1 MDTFP
6 MALDAM
12 GAAHGSLEAYRLSA
26 PAEVAA
32 MLRLLQEANATL
44 NLNAPHGTVYATTL
58 WAADAA
64 RGVLSFAVEPSDPQV
79 QALLAGN
86 EATVVGYVEN
96 IKVQFDVH
104 NLLLVHGTRA
114 SALNTSYPSELYRFQ
129 RRNSYRVRPILH
141 DAPVARLRHPMLPD
155 MEITL
160 RVLDVSIGGCALLLP
175 DDVPPLAPGVLIN
188 QVQIELNLD
197 ACFDTALRLQ
207 HVTAIQPDARGVRL
221 GCEMVR
227 LSQDAERTLQRYIDQ
242 TQKRRRVMTLA

>member
-1 MDTFP
+1 MDTLP

-12 GAAHGSLEAYRLSA
+12 GGAHGSLEAYRLSA
-26 PAEVAA
+26 PSEVAA

-44 NLNAPHGTVYATTL
+44 NLNAPHGAVYATTL
-58 WAADAA
+58 WATDTA
-64 RGVLSFAVEPSDPQV
+64 RGVLSFAAEPGDPQV

-104 NLLLVHGTRA
+104 NLLLVHGTRE
-114 SALNTSYPSELYRFQ
+114 SALNTSYPRELYRFQ
-129 RRNSYRVRPILH
+129 RRNGYRVRPILQ

-175 DDVPPLAPGVLIN
+175 DDVPPLSPGVLIQ

-227 LSQDAERTLQRYIDQ
+227 LAQEAERTLQRYIDQ

>member
-26 PAEVAA
+26 PSEVAA

-44 NLNAPHGTVYATTL
+44 NLNAPHGAVYATTL
-58 WAADAA
+58 WATDAA
-64 RGVLSFAVEPSDPQV
+64 RGVLSFAAEPGDPQV
-79 QALLAGN
+79 QALLAGD

-96 IKVQFDVH
+96 IKVQFDVR
-104 NLLLVHGTRA
+104 NLLLVHGTRE
-114 SALNTSYPSELYRFQ
+114 SALNTSYPRELYRFQ
-129 RRNSYRVRPILH
+129 RRNGYRVRPILQ

-175 DDVPPLAPGVLIN
+175 DDVPPLAPGVLIR

-197 ACFDTALRLQ
+197 TCFDTALRLQ

-227 LSQDAERTLQRYIDQ
+227 LAQEAERTLQRYIDQ